1 MGRTQGDCTTQI
13 HTTAR
18 PTLDILFL
26 NKNAASQQKET
37 GARGFL
43 TCSSF
48 LECNFNQLNV
58 FNKINHQNIVSLAN
72 IKFD

>member
-1 MGRTQGDCTTQI
+1 MERTQGDCTTQI

-18 PTLDILFL
+18 SILDVLFL

-43 TCSSF
+43 TCSSSF
-48 LECNFNQLNV
+48 ECNF
-58 FNKINHQNIVSLAN
+58 
-72 IKFD
+72 D

>member
-1 MGRTQGDCTTQI
+1 MERTQGDCTTQI

-18 PTLDILFL
+18 SILDVLFL

-43 TCSSF
+43 TCSSS
-48 LECNFNQLNV
+48 LECNF
-58 FNKINHQNIVSLAN
+58 
-72 IKFD
+72 D